1 MPSTD
6 GHFDELRWGGWGA
19 DLSPVVPEL
28 TDLLAFVGEEARKRR
43 ERISER
49 VRELEELR
57 RELGREE
64 FSEAE
69 RLADDIY
76 RIEQLLIA
84 CRNCGVVLTN
94 LEEAID
100 SSCSLSQDFDAVA
113 EAIIMDP

>member
-1 MPSTD
+1 
-6 GHFDELRWGGWGA
+6 
-19 DLSPVVPEL
+19 VPEL
-28 TDLLAFVGEEARKRR
+28 TDLLACVGEGARKRR
-43 ERISER
+43 VLISKR

-57 RELGREE
+57 REQGWREQPR
-64 FSEAE
+64 EAV
-69 RLADDIY
+69 RLLDDAY
-76 RIEQLLIA
+76 RIERLLIA